1 MSDDA
6 QPPTPHDAYLRGVE
20 ALLEGRLD
28 DALRGLQPPADA
40 GHAEAVL
47 ALAKT
52 HLQRGEGAAAQGR
65 LGALLIEPPSDPGLH
80 AYLLLLSAS
89 AAALEGRT
97 EDAMNVLGDVS
108 RIDPRMEHAARS
120 LRRRL
125 EKARPP
131 VIRF

>member
-1 MSDDA
+1 MSEVPP
-6 QPPTPHDAYLRGVE
+6 PPTPHDAYLRGVD

-28 DALRGLQPPADA
+28 DAIRELVAAADA

-52 HLQRGEGAAAQGR
+52 HLQRGEGAQARGR
-65 LGALLIEPPSDPGLH
+65 IGTLLAEPPSDPGLH

-89 AAALEGRT
+89 ASALQGRT
-97 EDAMNVLGDVS
+97 EEAMTALGDVA
-108 RIDPRMEHAARS
+108 RVDPRMEHAARS